1 MQKNLELEQ
10 ETPSPYRDRGVVG
23 RAAITGLLT
32 LALLGAVRWASDIT
46 NANAKQVTR
55 NLTRIQSTMDAPTA
69 QAAPEPRQTS
79 KKRKRPAEKPKRL

>member
-1 MQKNLELEQ
+1 MLKNLESEQ
-10 ETPSPYRDRGVVG
+10 ESPPYRDGSVLG

-32 LALLGAVRWASDIT
+32 LGLLGAIRWASDIT

-55 NLTRIQSTMDAPTA
+55 NLTRIQSTMDAPTT

-79 KKRKRPAEKPKRL
+79 KKRKRPAEKPKRP